1 MQSQPA
7 LNRRQRRRLGKPVA
21 VLLAGLVLASSVGT
35 FDVLQQPTAAHAI
48 SEGAGVN
55 TMGGFIGGFQ
65 HSNGQI
71 VFCVEMGR
79 PPQMGINPA
88 LGATSALPAYT
99 ATEFHS
105 GVGNWTNIQAPA
117 LSGAGLKTMNKVMSK
132 YGQTAN
138 ANQAAAVQIAIW
150 ELRAA
155 GANASYQSMLS
166 AMKGA
171 VDPSIVA
178 NAMAMIKEAQASDA
192 AENAPGDPRI
202 FGTGSYKGHVVVDP
216 GTTEL
221 TITNGIFD
229 ATGSSKITFP
239 GGTKAVQTVAWTGQA
254 PYDDANWGRYYRVTV
269 NGKYE
274 YQSSPAEVSFGHPGG
289 YGQGIAAGTA
299 SKPVTGNYK
308 AVGIDPDTLWSPV
321 LTTETPSK
329 FVKRGESFSDT
340 ITFGVAEGSNPWR
353 QSLTSAG
360 ESRFAPIKA
369 EGTLYGPFLQ
379 DPALNPS
386 ATPPKGSP
394 VAAAATVTTDS
405 KKGPGTYNVDKVGKS
420 EEAGYYSW
428 VWKIQGSDQLASV
441 VSPPNGLDG
450 SLPKDYFFTDGFGQA
465 SEGQLTPTEL
475 RWSTKVAK
483 KQVPIGGKVT
493 DDVDVTLQNGGWL
506 QNAEGNR
513 TPFTL
518 RGTVYLAN
526 KKPVQQPVAPEG
538 AQVLTTTKQTV
549 DSVAKFTSKDIKVP
563 LNTKAK
569 YATVQWCLVDEDQT
583 DDAKGKAEEW
593 CDDYGVPSETFKIV
607 GPAVETQA
615 IEKGSVA
622 GTIHDIAT
630 VTGGLPE
637 NAKTEIEF
645 ELFLKPEAGQ
655 PKYDKNWKPILDENG
670 DPVLWSEDEVA
681 DPAAVCE
688 AQPVAKT
695 DRVEVTKLGEVKS
708 PDVFTHSTGTGYW
721 VESTIITPNDP
732 EDGEEFEYSRG
743 RCGIPNETTVI
754 EGPEVETQAIEKG
767 EVAGTIHDVA
777 GVTGTLPNASKTE
790 IEFELFLKP
799 EAGQPK
805 YDENWEAIVDENGKV
820 VLWTEDE
827 VKDPEAVCEAQPVAK
842 TDRVEVTEL
851 GEVKSPDV
859 FTHSAGTSYWVEST
873 IITPDD
879 PKNGEEF
886 EYSRGRCGIPNETT
900 VIEEPKVRTEGKT
913 VTVGDEI
920 WDTAFTSEHGDLSEL
935 KGVEYKVT
943 FKAYTREDGK
953 DMVCSPENEIKDFE
967 DKTGGVVTE
976 PGKYESNKVKTTEK
990 HIGLGGYQET
1000 LIRVDKGTEIE
1011 VAVGKCGE
1019 PSENL
1024 EVRKKPVVPGPLA
1037 STGGNVALLAG
1048 LSGGVL
1054 LLGAAAVLAAKRHGR
1069 AAGAEKEIATN

>member
-1 MQSQPA
+1 M
-7 LNRRQRRRLGKPVA
+7 
-21 VLLAGLVLASSVGT
+21 LLAGLVLASGVGA
-35 FDVLQQPTAAHAI
+35 FDVVQSPTAAHAI
-48 SEGAGVN
+48 SEGAGIN

-99 ATEFHS
+99 ATDFHS

-117 LSGAGLKTMNKVMSK
+117 LSGAGLKTMNKVLSK

-138 ANQAAAVQIAIW
+138 ASQGAAVQIAIW
-150 ELRAA
+150 EIRAV
-155 GANASYQSMLS
+155 GANDSYKSMLA

-171 VDPSIVA
+171 VDPSIVSSA
-178 NAMAMIKEAQASDA
+178 AAMIKEAQASDA

-202 FGTGSYKGHVVVDP
+202 YHTGSYLGHVVVDP
-216 GTTEL
+216 GTTEVTL
-221 TITNGIFD
+221 TNGVFD
-229 ATGSSKITFP
+229 SNGKNKLTFP
-239 GGTKAVQTVAWTGQA
+239 GGTKAEQTLTWTGQA
-254 PYDDANWGRYYRVTV
+254 PYDDKSWGRYYRVTV

-274 YQSSPAEVSFGHPGG
+274 YQSSPAEVAFGHPGG
-289 YGQGIAAGTA
+289 YGQGLVAGTA

-308 AVGIDPDTLWSPV
+308 AVYVDPDTLWSPV
-321 LTTETPSK
+321 LATETPSK
-329 FVKRGESFSDT
+329 FVKRGEAFSDT
-340 ITFGVAEGSNPWR
+340 ITFGVADGSNPWR
-353 QSLTSAG
+353 QATFTDG
-360 ESRFAPIKA
+360 KTRFAPIEA
-369 EGTLYGPFLQ
+369 HGTLYGPFLQ

-386 ATPPKGSP
+386 ATPPKGAP
-394 VAAAATVTTDS
+394 VAATASIKTDELR
-405 KKGPGTYNVDKVGKS
+405 GPGTYDLKKAGKS
-420 EEAGYYSW
+420 EEAGFYSW
-428 VWKIQGSDQLASV
+428 VWNIEGDKQLPAV
-441 VSPPNGLDG
+441 VSPPNGLDS
-450 SLPKDYFFTDGFGQA
+450 SLPKNYFFTDGFGQA

-475 RWSTKVAK
+475 RWSTEVSK
-483 KQVPIGGKVT
+483 KQVPIGDKLT

-506 QNAEGNR
+506 QNAEGKR

-518 RGTVYLAN
+518 RGTVYLAD
-526 KKPVQQPVAPEG
+526 KKPVQQPVAPKG
-538 AQVLTTTKQTV
+538 AKVLTTTKQTV
-549 DSVAKFTSKDIKVP
+549 DSVAEFTSKDLNVP

-569 YATVQWCLVDEDQT
+569 YATVQWCLFDEDQT
-583 DDAKGKAEEW
+583 EDAKGKAEEW

-607 GPAVETQA
+607 GPEVETQA
-615 IEKGSVA
+615 VEKGSVA
-622 GTIHDIAT
+622 GTIHDVAT
-630 VTGGLPE
+630 VTGGIPA

-655 PKYDKNWKPILDENG
+655 PKYDENWEAIVDADGN
-670 DPVLWSEDEVA
+670 PVLWAEDEVA
-681 DPAAVCE
+681 DPEAVCE

-708 PDVFTHSTGTGYW
+708 PDVFTRSTGTGYW
-721 VESTIITPNDP
+721 VESTIITPKDP
-732 EDGEEFEYSRG
+732 KDGEEFEYSRG
-743 RCGIPNETTVI
+743 RCGLPNETTVI

-777 GVTGTLPNASKTE
+777 EVTGTLPNASKTE
-790 IEFELFLKP
+790 VEFELFLKP

-805 YDENWEAIVDENGKV
+805 YDENWEAIVDDNGEV
-820 VLWTEDE
+820 VLWSEDE
-827 VKDPEAVCEAQPVAK
+827 VADPEAVCEAQPVAK

-851 GEVKSPDV
+851 GKVKSPDV

-873 IITPDD
+873 IITPND
-879 PKNGEEF
+879 PENGEEF

-920 WDTAFTSEHGDLSEL
+920 WDTAFTSSHGDLSEL
-935 KGVEYKVT
+935 KDVEYKVT
-943 FKAYTREDGK
+943 FKAYTREKGK

-967 DKTGGVVTE
+967 DKTGVVVTE

-1000 LIRVDKGTEIE
+1000 LTRVEKGTEIE

-1019 PSENL
+1019 ASENL
-1024 EVRKKPVVPGPLA
+1024 EVREKPVVPGPLA
-1037 STGGNVALLAG
+1037 TTGGNVALLAG
-1048 LSGGVL
+1048 LGGGVL
-1054 LLGAAAVLAAKRHGR
+1054 LLGAAATLAAKRRSR
-1069 AAGAEKEIATN
+1069 AAGAEEVIATN